1 MGHACGD
8 VPDNFLLVGSIFP
21 TVLFVC
27 NLHMFLSN
35 GENMIQVLTDING
48 AMFFPS
54 EPMVKELLAAV
65 PQGVSGVE
73 SFWLGCCHCPCERF
87 YISESTKAVFRN
99 FHMLGNDI
107 KES

>member
-27 NLHMFLSN
+27 NLQMFLSN
-35 GENMIQVLTDING
+35 GENMIQVLTGING

-54 EPMVKELLAAV
+54 ELLPPAAESMVKELLAAV

-73 SFWLGCCHCPCERF
+73 SFWLGCCHCP
-87 YISESTKAVFRN
+87 
-99 FHMLGNDI
+99 
-107 KES
+107 